1 MTDTFLDDQQCVGL
15 ARDLRLIA
23 DQSAELLRIAR
34 RETSPPG
41 GKAARNPQV
50 PGSRPPVNLGALS
63 VSQELHVCLT
73 GWMRCLADD
82 ALVEFPAD
90 LDDRSVALHLHVHT
104 HRIAQQQW
112 APDCAEEVSHWARVV
127 RALTI
132 PPPEKTLADYTPAQ
146 RAEGWALAKVGAQMC
161 ADLVAEHTE
170 GALSPTAE
178 QIIGMARRERIGTYG
193 PRGNRAYSPREVVA
207 YMRHARSRRILD
219 RMRSS

>member
-1 MTDTFLDDQQCVGL
+1 MTDTFLDDQAVT
-15 ARDLRLIA
+15 DLGNDLGLIA

-41 GKAARNPQV
+41 GRAARNPQV
-50 PGSRPPVNLGALS
+50 PGSRPPLNIGALS
-63 VSQELHVCLT
+63 VANELHVCLT
-73 GWMRCLADD
+73 GWMRCLLDD
-82 ALVEFPAD
+82 ARVEYPAD
-90 LDDRSVALHLHVHT
+90 LDDRSVAIHLRVHA
-104 HRIAQQQW
+104 HRIAQQAW

-146 RAEGWALAKVGAQMC
+146 RAEGWALAKVSAQMC
-161 ADLVAEHTE
+161 ADLVSEHTE

-178 QIIGMARRERIGTYG
+178 QIVGMARRERIGTYG
-193 PRGNRAYSPREVVA
+193 PKGNRAYSPREVVA

-219 RMRSS
+219 KMRS